1 MTSIYIEKHYYP
13 DIHVMWL
20 QKLDG
25 EDARLSDYFDVIAGT
40 SSGGL
45 ITTMLAAPN
54 QNNRPL
60 YAASEIKP
68 FLFEHSPKIFP
79 PRRYTKR

>member
-1 MTSIYIEKHYYP
+1 
-13 DIHVMWL
+13 MWL

-68 FLFEHSPKIFP
+68 FLLEHSPKIFP